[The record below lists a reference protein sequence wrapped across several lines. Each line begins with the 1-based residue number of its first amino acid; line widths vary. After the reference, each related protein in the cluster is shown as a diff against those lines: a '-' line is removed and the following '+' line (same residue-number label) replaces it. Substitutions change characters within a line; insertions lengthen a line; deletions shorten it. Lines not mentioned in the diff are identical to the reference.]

1 MPPTPIS
8 LLVVATA
15 ITLTLSTSFSPNL
28 RANND
33 HLVDPFVL
41 PPALQEKNKYDAHQV
56 RLESLGYFFK
66 TYTARAD
73 QALDHARETVRR
85 VLGDDVVQ
93 QKVFAGR
100 ASLFEEA
107 GSLHKYVPLVY
118 ELAGIKGEHKKE
130 KHKRLP
136 MNHTIAMIEER
147 MELGLI
153 EFTTYHHYERSI
165 LSRRLHLHPHDPALD
180 AVLMETH
187 EQRNRRGTRSTTRR
201 SAQSPPFQVTPRLD
215 PVKEDSGNDG
225 EDNEDADGL
234 PDYVKQV
241 QAMMDRTKA
250 AREAAKAKGK
260 AVENMRK
267 ASQKEEEIKQKKE
280 KICII
285 FKSSV
290 RLL

>member
-15 ITLTLSTSFSPNL
+15 ITLSTSFSPNL

-33 HLVDPFVL
+33 HLTDPFVL

-153 EFTTYHHYERSI
+153 DGLGS
-165 LSRRLHLHPHDPALD
+165 LHS
-180 AVLMETH
+180 V
-187 EQRNRRGTRSTTRR
+187 TRDQIGVAHMRFY
-201 SAQSPPFQVTPRLD
+201 SPEKTPFQAVIDEL
-215 PVKEDSGNDG
+215 G
-225 EDNEDADGL
+225 
-234 PDYVKQV
+234 V
-241 QAMMDRTKA
+241 QAKTA
-250 AREAAKAKGK
+250 ISWGFNKGL
-260 AVENMRK
+260 
-267 ASQKEEEIKQKKE
+267 
-280 KICII
+280 II
-285 FKSSV
+285 Q
-290 RLL
+290 